1 MNNPPE
7 DERASRDNAVL
18 AGFFARAEEDVIPS
32 HPDYDPDE
40 GLQQFLEQL
49 GERQPTAS
57 PRPSRLPDPP
67 PADPRPASVLPP
79 PPASPQPESGL
90 PNMVAAISATNPA
103 ARLELRR
110 NPVILVTILSD
121 LLVRSLVI
129 ATNHAV
135 ATNRANDSNRAVAD
149 ILASTLARTFNDYSD
164 DDFRQAYARASD
176 YAGSLAHVF
185 SDTHKMA
192 SYHARDLDL
201 ARASDIARDH
211 ARDLERDLARAS
223 DIARDHARDLERDPD
238 HPLTA
243 RVRARDLF
251 TSYDFATMRNL
262 AHSVARDR
270 ELNLARDLDRHIA
283 VAVGRILGVRH
294 VKGLAAA
301 LLDGALDDFTHADLA
316 HINLTDFNLTGV
328 RWSVSRTKWPRG
340 IDIDVLRAQSR
351 EVPPRTGVY
360 VIVNPGDAEA
370 RQRAHV

>member
-1 MNNPPE
+1 VSNPPE
-7 DERASRDNAVL
+7 DKRASRDDAVL
-18 AGFFARAEEDVIPS
+18 AGFFARAEEDVIPA

-49 GERQPTAS
+49 GERQSTAS
-57 PRPSRLPDPP
+57 PRLSRLPDPP
-67 PADPRPASVLPP
+67 PADLRPASVPQPSL
-79 PPASPQPESGL
+79 ASPRPESGL
-90 PNMVAAISATNPA
+90 PDMVAAISATNPA

-110 NPVILVTILSD
+110 NPVILVVILSD

-129 ATNHAV
+129 VTNHAA
-135 ATNRANDSNRAVAD
+135 ATNRAIDSNRAVAD
-149 ILASTLARTFNDYSD
+149 ILASTLARTFNDHSD

-176 YAGSLAHVF
+176 YASILARVF

-192 SYHARDLDL
+192 SYHARDLDF
-201 ARASDIARDH
+201 A
-211 ARDLERDLARAS
+211 RDLARAS
-223 DIARDHARDLERDPD
+223 DLARDHARDLERDPD

-243 RVRARDLF
+243 LARARDLF

-262 AHSVARDR
+262 AHSVARAR
-270 ELNLARDLDRHIA
+270 GLNLARDLDRHIA

-316 HINLTDFNLTGV
+316 QINLTDFDLTGV
-328 RWSVSRTKWPRG
+328 RWSVSGTKWPRG

-360 VIVNPGDAEA
+360 VIVNPGDVET
-370 RQRAHV
+370 RQDAHV

>member
-1 MNNPPE
+1 MEN
-7 DERASRDNAVL
+7 ASRPHPHAHPGFRILRPLIL
-18 AGFFARAEEDVIPS
+18 AP
-32 HPDYDPDE
+32 H
-40 GLQQFLEQL
+40 QFCRL
-49 GERQPTAS
+49 RQP
-57 PRPSRLPDPP
+57 L
-67 PADPRPASVLPP
+67 
-79 PPASPQPESGL
+79 PQPESGL
-90 PNMVAAISATNPA
+90 PDMVAAISATNPA

-238 HPLTA
+238 HPPHRPCPRPRSLHFL
-243 RVRARDLF
+243 RL
-251 TSYDFATMRNL
+251 
-262 AHSVARDR
+262 
-270 ELNLARDLDRHIA
+270 RH
-283 VAVGRILGVRH
+283 
-294 VKGLAAA
+294 
-301 LLDGALDDFTHADLA
+301 HA
-316 HINLTDFNLTGV
+316 
-328 RWSVSRTKWPRG
+328 
-340 IDIDVLRAQSR
+340 
-351 EVPPRTGVY
+351 
-360 VIVNPGDAEA
+360 
-370 RQRAHV
+370 